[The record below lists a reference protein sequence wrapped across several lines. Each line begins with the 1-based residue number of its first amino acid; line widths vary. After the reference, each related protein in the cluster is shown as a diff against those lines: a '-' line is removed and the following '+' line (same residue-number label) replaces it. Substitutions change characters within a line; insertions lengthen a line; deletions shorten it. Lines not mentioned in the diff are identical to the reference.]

1 MFVSGGDFLLE
12 IGILSVFTASL
23 LLCVGLDISILIA
36 LIFGFFLL
44 FFYGIYKKHSV
55 REMLSLAFSGIKTVR
70 NILINFVLIGIIT
83 AVWRAGGT
91 IPYIVYHAT
100 KVCDPSA
107 MVLICFLLCALISF
121 LTGTAFGTSA
131 TMGVICIT
139 IANSMGI
146 PILFSG
152 GAVLSGAFWGDR
164 CSPMSTSALLISSLT
179 KTNLFKNIAM
189 MFRTSVVPFVITCA
203 VYIVMGL
210 GFESDFDISSTQRL
224 FVDNF
229 NLHPAVIIP
238 AVVIILFSLFKINV
252 KITMS
257 VSIVCAMLVCAL
269 VQDIPFAE
277 ILRMSV
283 FGYSPVE
290 PDVAAL
296 LSGGGMVS
304 MANAFLIVCISA
316 CYSGM
321 FEGTGLLHSVHNAL
335 MKISHKLTPFGSVF
349 ITSILSS
356 IVSCNQTLAI
366 MLAHQLCSDIEKD
379 NGKMAYYL
387 ENTAVVMAPLVPWS
401 IAVTVPLTSI
411 GAPSVCILTA
421 CYLYL
426 VPLWNF
432 GVCFFKEKRN
442 KKSVCQLNN

>member
-1 MFVSGGDFLLE
+1 MLE
-12 IGILSVFTASL
+12 IAVILLFVGALFG
-23 LLCVGLDISILIA
+23 CVALGQSILIA
-36 LIFGFFLL
+36 LVFGFFLL

-152 GAVLSGAFWGDR
+152 GAVISGAFWGDR

-189 MFRTSVVPFVITCA
+189 MFRTSVVPFVITA
-203 VYIVMGL
+203 IVYLVMGL

-224 FVDNF
+224 FADNF

-238 AVVIILFSLFKINV
+238 AVVIVLFSLFKINV

-257 VSIVCAMLVCAL
+257 VSIVCGMLVCDF

-277 ILRMSV
+277 ILRMTV
-283 FGYSPVE
+283 LGYAPVE
-290 PDVAAL
+290 PDVASL
-296 LSGGGMVS
+296 LSGGGMIS

-321 FEGTGLLHSVHNAL
+321 FEGTGLLRSVHGVLLKVSN
-335 MKISHKLTPFGSVF
+335 KLTPFGCVF
-349 ITSILSS
+349 VTSILSS
-356 IVSCNQTLAI
+356 LISCNQTLAI
-366 MLAHQLCSDIEKD
+366 MLAHQLCSDTEKD
-379 NGKMAYYL
+379 NSKMAYYL

-401 IAVTVPLTSI
+401 IAVSVPLTSI

-426 VPLWNF
+426 VPLYNLALCFIKKKRKNNF
-432 GVCFFKEKRN
+432 PDKN
-442 KKSVCQLNN
+442 

>member
-1 MFVSGGDFLLE
+1 MLE
-12 IGILSVFTASL
+12 IAVLALFTVSL
-23 LLCVGLDISILIA
+23 FLCVGLNISILIA
-36 LIFGFFLL
+36 LVFGFFLL
-44 FFYGIYKKHSV
+44 FFYGIYKKHSAK
-55 REMLSLAFSGIKTVR
+55 EMFSLAFSGIKTVK

-100 KVCDPSA
+100 AFCNPHA

-146 PILFSG
+146 PILYSG

-164 CSPMSTSALLISSLT
+164 CSPMSTSALLISELT
-179 KTNLFKNIAM
+179 KTNLFRNIAM
-189 MFRTSVVPFVITCA
+189 MFKTAFVPLVITCA
-203 VYIVMGL
+203 VYALMGL
-210 GFESDFDISSTQRL
+210 GFESDFDISSTQSI
-224 FVDNF
+224 FTDNF
-229 NLHPAVIIP
+229 NLHPVVIIP
-238 AVVIILFSLFKINV
+238 AVVIIVFSLFKINV

-257 VSIVCAMLVCAL
+257 VSILCGVAVCAF
-269 VQDIPFAE
+269 VQHIPFAE
-277 ILRMSV
+277 ILNMTV
-283 FGYSPVE
+283 FGYTPE
-290 PDVAAL
+290 KAEVAAL

-304 MANAFLIVCISA
+304 MARAFLIVCISA

-321 FEGTGLLHSVHNAL
+321 FEGTGLLRSVHDVL
-335 MKISHKLTPFGSVF
+335 MKISRKLTPFGGVF
-349 ITSILSS
+349 VTSILSS

-366 MLAHQLCSDIEKD
+366 MLAHQLCGDIEKD
-379 NGKMAYYL
+379 GKKMAYCL

-401 IAVTVPLTSI
+401 IAATVPLTSI
-411 GAPSVCILTA
+411 DAPSACILTA

-426 VPLWNF
+426 IPLWNF
-432 GVCFFKEKRN
+432 AVSLHKHKKDN
-442 KKSVCQLNN
+442 KTKSLQTV

>member
-1 MFVSGGDFLLE
+1 MLE
-12 IGILSVFTASL
+12 IAVIVLFVGALFGCVIL
-23 LLCVGLDISILIA
+23 GQSILIA

-55 REMLSLAFSGIKTVR
+55 SEMLSLAFSGVKTVR
-70 NILINFVLIGIIT
+70 NILFNFVLIGIIT

-189 MFRTSVVPFVITCA
+189 MFRTAVVPFVITCA

-210 GFESDFDISSTQRL
+210 GFESDFDISSTQTL

-229 NLHPAVIIP
+229 NLHPTVIIP

-257 VSIVCAMLVCAL
+257 ISIICAMLVCAL
-269 VQDIPFAE
+269 VQGIPFAE

-290 PDVAAL
+290 PEVAAL

-304 MANAFLIVCISA
+304 MVNAFLIVCISA

-321 FEGTGLLHSVHNAL
+321 FEGTGLLHSVHDAL

-366 MLAHQLCSDIEKD
+366 MLAHQLCNDIEKD
-379 NGKMAYYL
+379 NSKMAYYL

-411 GAPSVCILTA
+411 GAPSACILTA

-426 VPLWNF
+426 VPLYNLVLSFIKKKLKNNF
-432 GVCFFKEKRN
+432 PDKY
-442 KKSVCQLNN
+442 

>member
-1 MFVSGGDFLLE
+1 MLEVAVLVLFVGALF
-12 IGILSVFTASL
+12 A
-23 LLCVGLDISILIA
+23 CVALDASILIA
-36 LIFGFFLL
+36 LVAGFFLL

-55 REMLSLAFSGIKTVR
+55 REMLTLSFSGIKTVR
-70 NILINFVLIGIIT
+70 NILFNFVLISIIT

-100 KVCDPSA
+100 SFCNPHA

-146 PILFSG
+146 PILISG

-189 MFRTSVVPFVITCA
+189 MFRTSAVPFAITCA
-203 VYIVMGL
+203 VYALLGQ
-210 GFESDFDISSTQRL
+210 GFESNFDISTTQSI
-224 FVDNF
+224 FTENF
-229 NLHPAVIIP
+229 NLHPVTIIP
-238 AVVIILFSLFKINV
+238 AAVIILFSLFKVNV

-257 VSIVCAMLVCAL
+257 ISIICGMLICAF

-277 ILRMSV
+277 IMRMTV
-283 FGYSPVE
+283 FGYAPEVPEVS
-290 PDVAAL
+290 AL

-304 MANAFLIVCISA
+304 MANAFCIVLISA

-321 FEGTGLLHSVHNAL
+321 FEGTGLLHSIHDIL
-335 MKISHKLTPFGSVF
+335 MKLSRKLTPFGGVF
-349 ITSILSS
+349 LTSILSS
-356 IVSCNQTLAI
+356 LVSCNQTLAI
-366 MLAHQLCSDIEKD
+366 MLAHQLCGDIEKD
-379 NGKMAYYL
+379 NEKMAYCL

-401 IAVTVPLTSI
+401 IAGGVPLSSI
-411 GAPSVCILTA
+411 GAPSLCILTA

-426 VPLWNF
+426 VPLYNF
-432 GVCFFKEKRN
+432 AVSLMEQKR
-442 KKSVCQLNN
+442 KKAHFNCP

>member
-1 MFVSGGDFLLE
+1 MLE
-12 IGILSVFTASL
+12 IAVLALFTASL
-23 LLCVGLDISILIA
+23 FLCVGLDISILIA
-36 LIFGFFLL
+36 LVFGFFLL
-44 FFYGIYKKHSV
+44 FFYGIYKKHSAK
-55 REMLSLAFSGIKTVR
+55 EMCSLAFSGIKTVK

-100 KVCDPSA
+100 GFCNPHA

-146 PILFSG
+146 PILYSG

-164 CSPMSTSALLISSLT
+164 CSPMSTSALLISELT
-179 KTNLFKNIAM
+179 KTNLFRNIAM
-189 MFRTSVVPFVITCA
+189 MFRTAFVPLVITCA
-203 VYIVMGL
+203 VYALMGL
-210 GFESDFDISSTQRL
+210 GFESDFDISSTQNI
-224 FVDNF
+224 FTDNF
-229 NLHPAVIIP
+229 NLHPVVIIP
-238 AVVIILFSLFKINV
+238 AVVIIVFSLFKINV

-257 VSIVCAMLVCAL
+257 VSILCGVAVCVF
-269 VQDIPFAE
+269 VQHIPFAE
-277 ILRMSV
+277 ILNMTV
-283 FGYSPVE
+283 FGYTPE
-290 PDVAAL
+290 KAEVAAL

-304 MANAFLIVCISA
+304 MARAFLIVCISA

-321 FEGTGLLHSVHNAL
+321 FEGTGLLCSVHDVL
-335 MKISHKLTPFGSVF
+335 MIISRRLTPFGGVF
-349 ITSILSS
+349 VTSILSS

-366 MLAHQLCSDIEKD
+366 MLAHQLCGDIEKD
-379 NGKMAYYL
+379 GKKMAYCL

-401 IAVTVPLTSI
+401 IAATVPLTSI
-411 GAPSVCILTA
+411 DAPSACILTA

-426 VPLWNF
+426 IPLWNF
-432 GVCFFKEKRN
+432 AVSLFKHKKDN
-442 KKSVCQLNN
+442 KTKSLQTV

>member
-1 MFVSGGDFLLE
+1 MLE
-12 IGILSVFTASL
+12 IAVILLFVGALFG
-23 LLCVGLDISILIA
+23 CVALGQSILIA
-36 LIFGFFLL
+36 LVFGFFLI

-152 GAVLSGAFWGDR
+152 GAVISGAFWGDR

-189 MFRTSVVPFVITCA
+189 MFRTSAVPFVITA
-203 VYIVMGL
+203 IVYLVMGL
-210 GFESDFDISSTQRL
+210 GFKSDFDISSTQRL
-224 FVDNF
+224 FADNF

-238 AVVIILFSLFKINV
+238 AVIIVLFSLFKINV

-257 VSIVCAMLVCAL
+257 VSIVCGMLVCAF

-277 ILRMSV
+277 ILRMTV
-283 FGYSPVE
+283 FGYAPVKS
-290 PDVAAL
+290 DVASL

-321 FEGTGLLHSVHNAL
+321 FEGTGLLRSVHGVLIKVSN
-335 MKISHKLTPFGSVF
+335 KLTPFGCVF
-349 ITSILSS
+349 VTSILSS
-356 IVSCNQTLAI
+356 LISCNQTLAI
-366 MLAHQLCSDIEKD
+366 MLAHQLCSDTEKD
-379 NGKMAYYL
+379 NSKMAYYL

-401 IAVTVPLTSI
+401 IAVSVPLTSI
-411 GAPSVCILTA
+411 GAPSACILTA

-426 VPLWNF
+426 VPLYNLVLSFIKKKRKNNF
-432 GVCFFKEKRN
+432 PDKN
-442 KKSVCQLNN
+442 

>member
-1 MFVSGGDFLLE
+1 MAE
-12 IGILSVFTASL
+12 ITVIILFTASL
-23 LLCVGLDISILIA
+23 LICVAMKKSILIA
-36 LIFGFFLL
+36 LVCGFFLL

-55 REMLSLAFSGIKTVR
+55 REMMSLAFSGIKTVR
-70 NILINFVLIGIIT
+70 NILFNFVLIGIIT

-100 KVCDPSA
+100 KVCDPSV
-107 MVLICFLLCALISF
+107 MVLICFLLCAFISF

-179 KTNLFKNIAM
+179 KTNLFKNITM
-189 MFRTSVVPFVITCA
+189 MFKTSIVPFVITA
-203 VYIVMGL
+203 VVYLVIGL
-210 GFESDFDISSTQRL
+210 GFESEFDINSTQRL
-224 FVDNF
+224 FSDNF
-229 NLHPAVIIP
+229 NLHPLVIIP
-238 AVVIILFSLFKINV
+238 SVVIILFSLFKINV

-257 VSIVCAMLVCAL
+257 VSIICGMLVCAF
-269 VQDIPFAE
+269 VQDIPFTE
-277 ILRMSV
+277 ILHMSV
-283 FGYSPVE
+283 LGYSPAE
-290 PDVAAL
+290 ADVAAL
-296 LSGGGMVS
+296 LAGGGMIS

-321 FEGTGLLHSVHNAL
+321 FEGTGLLHSVHDIL
-335 MKISHKLTPFGSVF
+335 MKISYKLTPFGSVF

-366 MLAHQLCSDIEKD
+366 MLAHQLCNDIEKD
-379 NGKMAYYL
+379 NDKMAYYL

-401 IAVTVPLTSI
+401 IAVGVPLASI

-426 VPLWNF
+426 IPLWNF
-432 GVCFFKEKRN
+432 GVCFFKEKRH
-442 KKSVCQLNN
+442 KKTVCS

>member
-1 MFVSGGDFLLE
+1 MLE
-12 IGILSVFTASL
+12 IAVILLFVGALFG
-23 LLCVGLDISILIA
+23 CVALGQSILIA
-36 LIFGFFLL
+36 LVFGFFLL

-152 GAVLSGAFWGDR
+152 GAVISGAFWGDR

-189 MFRTSVVPFVITCA
+189 MFRTSAVPIVITA
-203 VYIVMGL
+203 IVYLVMGL
-210 GFESDFDISSTQRL
+210 GFESDFDISSTQKL
-224 FVDNF
+224 FADNF

-238 AVVIILFSLFKINV
+238 AVVIVLFSLFKINV

-257 VSIVCAMLVCAL
+257 VSIICGMLVCAF

-277 ILRMSV
+277 ILRMTV
-283 FGYSPVE
+283 FGYAPVK
-290 PDVAAL
+290 PDVASL

-321 FEGTGLLHSVHNAL
+321 FEGTGLLRSVHGVLIKVSN
-335 MKISHKLTPFGSVF
+335 KLTPFGCVF
-349 ITSILSS
+349 VTSILSS
-356 IVSCNQTLAI
+356 LISCNQTLAI
-366 MLAHQLCSDIEKD
+366 MLAHQLCSDTEKD
-379 NGKMAYYL
+379 NSKMAYYL

-401 IAVTVPLTSI
+401 IAVSVPLTSI

-426 VPLWNF
+426 IPLWNF
-432 GVCFFKEKRN
+432 AVCLFKEKRQ
-442 KKSVCQLNN
+442 KKSVCS

>member
-1 MFVSGGDFLLE
+1 
-12 IGILSVFTASL
+12 
-23 LLCVGLDISILIA
+23 
-36 LIFGFFLL
+36 
-44 FFYGIYKKHSV
+44 
-55 REMLSLAFSGIKTVR
+55 
-70 NILINFVLIGIIT
+70 
-83 AVWRAGGT
+83 
-91 IPYIVYHAT
+91 
-100 KVCDPSA
+100 
-107 MVLICFLLCALISF
+107 
-121 LTGTAFGTSA
+121 
-131 TMGVICIT
+131 
-139 IANSMGI
+139 
-146 PILFSG
+146 
-152 GAVLSGAFWGDR
+152 
-164 CSPMSTSALLISSLT
+164 MSTSALLISSLT

-210 GFESDFDISSTQRL
+210 GFESDFDISLTQKL

-229 NLHPAVIIP
+229 NLHPTVIIP

-257 VSIVCAMLVCAL
+257 VSIICAMLVCAL

-401 IAVTVPLTSI
+401 IAATVPLSSI
-411 GAPSVCILTA
+411 DAPSVCILTA
-421 CYLYL
+421 FYLYL

-432 GVCFFKEKRN
+432 AVCFFKEKRN
-442 KKSVCQLNN
+442 KKSVCQLIN

>member
-1 MFVSGGDFLLE
+1 MLE
-12 IGILSVFTASL
+12 IAVIVLFVGALFGCVIL
-23 LLCVGLDISILIA
+23 GQSILIA

-55 REMLSLAFSGIKTVR
+55 SEMLSLAFSGVKTVR
-70 NILINFVLIGIIT
+70 NILFNFVLIGIIT

-189 MFRTSVVPFVITCA
+189 MFRTAVVPFVITCA

-229 NLHPAVIIP
+229 NLHPTVIIP
-238 AVVIILFSLFKINV
+238 AVIIVLFSLFKINV

-257 VSIVCAMLVCAL
+257 VSIICAMLVCAL

-290 PDVAAL
+290 PEVAAL

-304 MANAFLIVCISA
+304 MVNAFLIVCISA
-316 CYSGM
+316 CYLGM
-321 FEGTGLLHSVHNAL
+321 FEGTGLLHSVHDAL
-335 MKISHKLTPFGSVF
+335 MKISRRLTPFGCVF
-349 ITSILSS
+349 VTSILSS

-366 MLAHQLCSDIEKD
+366 MLAHQLCSDTEKD
-379 NGKMAYYL
+379 NSKMAYYL

-401 IAVTVPLTSI
+401 IAVSVPLTSI
-411 GAPSVCILTA
+411 GAPSACILTA

-426 VPLWNF
+426 VPLYNLALSFIKKKRKNNF
-432 GVCFFKEKRN
+432 PDKN
-442 KKSVCQLNN
+442 

>member
-1 MFVSGGDFLLE
+1 MLE
-12 IGILSVFTASL
+12 IAVILLFVGALFG
-23 LLCVGLDISILIA
+23 CVALGQSILIA
-36 LIFGFFLL
+36 LVFGFFLL

-152 GAVLSGAFWGDR
+152 GAVISGAFWGDR

-189 MFRTSVVPFVITCA
+189 MFRTSAVPFVITA
-203 VYIVMGL
+203 IVYLVMGL
-210 GFESDFDISSTQRL
+210 GFESDFDISSTQKL
-224 FVDNF
+224 FADNF

-238 AVVIILFSLFKINV
+238 AVVIVLFSLFKINV

-257 VSIVCAMLVCAL
+257 VSIVCGMLVCAF

-277 ILRMSV
+277 ILRMTV
-283 FGYSPVE
+283 FGYAPIK
-290 PDVAAL
+290 PDVASL

-321 FEGTGLLHSVHNAL
+321 FEGTGLLRSVHGVLIKVSN
-335 MKISHKLTPFGSVF
+335 KLTPFGCVF
-349 ITSILSS
+349 VTSILSS
-356 IVSCNQTLAI
+356 LISCNQTLAI
-366 MLAHQLCSDIEKD
+366 MLAHQLCSDTEKD
-379 NGKMAYYL
+379 NSKMAYYL

-401 IAVTVPLTSI
+401 IAVSVPLTSI

-426 VPLWNF
+426 IPLWNF
-432 GVCFFKEKRN
+432 AVCLFKEKRQ
-442 KKSVCQLNN
+442 KKSVCS

>member
-1 MFVSGGDFLLE
+1 MLE
-12 IGILSVFTASL
+12 IAVIVLFVGALFGCVIL
-23 LLCVGLDISILIA
+23 GQSILIA

-55 REMLSLAFSGIKTVR
+55 SEMLSLAFSGIKTVR

-210 GFESDFDISSTQRL
+210 GFESDFDISSTQNL
-224 FVDNF
+224 FIDNF
-229 NLHPAVIIP
+229 NLHPTVIIP

-257 VSIVCAMLVCAL
+257 VSIICAMFVCAF

-283 FGYSPVE
+283 LGYSPVE
-290 PDVAAL
+290 PDVATL

-321 FEGTGLLHSVHNAL
+321 FEGTGLLHSVHDAL

-366 MLAHQLCSDIEKD
+366 MLAHQLCGDTEKD
-379 NGKMAYYL
+379 NNKMAYYL

-401 IAVTVPLTSI
+401 IAATVPLSSI
-411 GAPSVCILTA
+411 DAPSVCILTA

-432 GVCFFKEKRN
+432 AVCFFKEKRS
-442 KKSVCQLNN
+442 KKSICQLIN

>member
-1 MFVSGGDFLLE
+1 MLE
-12 IGILSVFTASL
+12 IGILSVFTVSL

-36 LIFGFFLL
+36 LVFGFFLL
-44 FFYGIYKKHSV
+44 FFYGIYKKHSAS
-55 REMLSLAFSGIKTVR
+55 EMLSLAFSGIKTVR

-229 NLHPAVIIP
+229 NLHPTVIIP
-238 AVVIILFSLFKINV
+238 AVVIILFSIFKINV

-257 VSIVCAMLVCAL
+257 VSIICGMLVCAF
-269 VQDIPFAE
+269 VQDIPFTE

-290 PDVAAL
+290 PDVATL

-321 FEGTGLLHSVHNAL
+321 FEGTGLLHSVHDAL
-335 MKISHKLTPFGSVF
+335 MKISRKLTPFGCVF
-349 ITSILSS
+349 VTSILSS

-401 IAVTVPLTSI
+401 IAVSVPLTSI

-426 VPLWNF
+426 VPLYNLVLSFIKKKRQSNF
-432 GVCFFKEKRN
+432 PDKN
-442 KKSVCQLNN
+442 

>member
-55 REMLSLAFSGIKTVR
+55 REMLTLAFSGVKTVR
-70 NILINFVLIGIIT
+70 NILLNFVLIGIIT

-210 GFESDFDISSTQRL
+210 GFESDFDISLTQKL

-229 NLHPAVIIP
+229 NLHPTVIIP

-257 VSIVCAMLVCAL
+257 VSIICAMLVCAL

-401 IAVTVPLTSI
+401 IAATVPLSSI
-411 GAPSVCILTA
+411 DAPSVCILTA
-421 CYLYL
+421 FYLYL

-432 GVCFFKEKRN
+432 AVCFFKEKRN
-442 KKSVCQLNN
+442 KKSVCQLIN

>member
-1 MFVSGGDFLLE
+1 MLE
-12 IGILSVFTASL
+12 IAVLVLFVGSL
-23 LLCVGLDISILIA
+23 FACVALDASILFA

-44 FFYGIYKKHSV
+44 FFYGIYQKHSA

-70 NILINFVLIGIIT
+70 NILFNFVLIGIIT

-100 KVCDPSA
+100 RFCNPHA

-146 PILFSG
+146 PILYSG

-189 MFRTSVVPFVITCA
+189 MLRTSAIPFVITA
-203 VYIVMGL
+203 VFYAVIGS
-210 GFESDFDISSTQRL
+210 GFESDFNISTTQSI
-224 FVDNF
+224 FTDNF
-229 NLHPAVIIP
+229 VLSPVVIIP
-238 AVVIILFSLFKINV
+238 AVVIIVFSLFKINV

-257 VSIVCAMLVCAL
+257 VSIVCAMLICAF
-269 VQDIPFAE
+269 VQDIPFSE
-277 ILRMSV
+277 IMRMSV
-283 FGYSPVE
+283 MGYAPE
-290 PDVAAL
+290 APEVASL
-296 LSGGGMVS
+296 LAGGGMVS
-304 MANAFLIVCISA
+304 MANAFAIVLISA

-321 FEGTGLLHSVHNAL
+321 FEGTGLLRSIHGIL
-335 MKISHKLTPFGSVF
+335 MKLSRKLTPFGGVF

-356 IVSCNQTLAI
+356 LVSCNQTLAI
-366 MLAHQLCSDIEKD
+366 MLAHQLCGDIERDGK
-379 NGKMAYYL
+379 KMAYCL

-401 IAVTVPLTSI
+401 IAATVPLTNIS
-411 GAPSVCILTA
+411 APSACILTA

-426 VPLWNF
+426 VPLYNLA
-432 GVCFFKEKRN
+432 VSLYKKN
-442 KKSVCQLNN
+442 KKSV

>member
-1 MFVSGGDFLLE
+1 MLEVAVLVLFVGALF
-12 IGILSVFTASL
+12 A
-23 LLCVGLDISILIA
+23 CVALDTSILFA
-36 LIFGFFLL
+36 LVFGFFLL

-55 REMLSLAFSGIKTVR
+55 REMLTLSFSGIKTVR
-70 NILINFVLIGIIT
+70 NILFNFVLIGIIT

-100 KVCDPSA
+100 SFCNPHA

-146 PILFSG
+146 PILISG

-189 MFRTSVVPFVITCA
+189 MFRTSFVPFAITCA
-203 VYIVMGL
+203 VYALLGQ
-210 GFESDFDISSTQRL
+210 GFESNFDISTTQSI
-224 FVDNF
+224 FTDNF
-229 NLHPAVIIP
+229 NLHPVTIIP
-238 AVVIILFSLFKINV
+238 AAVIILFSLFKVNV

-257 VSIVCAMLVCAL
+257 ISIICGMLICAF

-277 ILRMSV
+277 IMHMTVL
-283 FGYSPVE
+283 GYAPEVPEVS
-290 PDVAAL
+290 AL

-304 MANAFLIVCISA
+304 MANAFCIVLISA

-321 FEGTGLLHSVHNAL
+321 FEGTGLLHSIHDIL
-335 MKISHKLTPFGSVF
+335 MKLSRKLTPFGGVF
-349 ITSILSS
+349 LTSILSS
-356 IVSCNQTLAI
+356 LVSCNQTLAI
-366 MLAHQLCSDIEKD
+366 MLAHQLCGDIEKD
-379 NGKMAYYL
+379 NEKMAYCL

-401 IAVTVPLTSI
+401 IAGGVPLSSI
-411 GAPSVCILTA
+411 GAPSLCILTA

-426 VPLWNF
+426 IPLYNLALNLLR
-432 GVCFFKEKRN
+432 KN
-442 KKSVCQLNN
+442 KKTLR

>member
-1 MFVSGGDFLLE
+1 MLE
-12 IGILSVFTASL
+12 ISIFVLFVGALFA
-23 LLCVGLDISILIA
+23 CVAFDASILIA
-36 LIFGFFLL
+36 LVFGFFLL
-44 FFYGIYKKHSV
+44 FFYGIYKNHSV
-55 REMLSLAFSGIKTVR
+55 AEMLSLAFSGIKTVR
-70 NILINFVLIGIIT
+70 NILINFVLIGVIT

-100 KVCDPSA
+100 KICSPQA
-107 MVLICFLLCALISF
+107 MVLVCFLLCAFISF

-164 CSPMSTSALLISSLT
+164 CSPMSTSALLISTLT

-189 MFRTSVVPFVITCA
+189 MFRTSAIPFAITCG
-203 VYIVMGL
+203 VYALLGL
-210 GFESDFDISSTQRL
+210 GFESDFDIGTTQNV
-224 FVDNF
+224 FTDNF

-238 AVVIILFSLFKINV
+238 AAVIIVFSLFKVNV

-257 VSIVCAMLVCAL
+257 ISIVCGMLMCAF

-277 ILRMSV
+277 IMRMSV
-283 FGYSPVE
+283 FGYTPEVPEVS
-290 PDVAAL
+290 AL
-296 LSGGGMVS
+296 LSGGGMIS

-321 FEGTGLLHSVHNAL
+321 FEGTGLLHSIHDIL
-335 MKISHKLTPFGSVF
+335 MKVSRKLSPFGCVF

-356 IVSCNQTLAI
+356 LVSCNQTLAI
-366 MLAHQLCSDIEKD
+366 MLAHQLCGDVETDGK
-379 NGKMAYYL
+379 KMAYCL

-401 IAVTVPLTSI
+401 IAATVPLSSI
-411 GAPSVCILTA
+411 DAPSVCILTA

-426 VPLWNF
+426 VPLYNF
-432 GVCFFKEKRN
+432 AISLYKQKH
-442 KKSVCQLNN
+442 KSH

>member
-1 MFVSGGDFLLE
+1 MLE

-55 REMLSLAFSGIKTVR
+55 REMLTLAFSGVKTVR
-70 NILINFVLIGIIT
+70 NILLNFVLIGIIT

-210 GFESDFDISSTQRL
+210 GFESDFDISLTQKL

-229 NLHPAVIIP
+229 NLHPTVIIP

-257 VSIVCAMLVCAL
+257 VSIICAMLVCAL

-401 IAVTVPLTSI
+401 IAATVPLSSI
-411 GAPSVCILTA
+411 DAPSVCILTA
-421 CYLYL
+421 FYLYL

-432 GVCFFKEKRN
+432 AVCFFKEKRN
-442 KKSVCQLNN
+442 KKSVCQLIN

>member
-1 MFVSGGDFLLE
+1 MLE
-12 IGILSVFTASL
+12 IAVIVLFVGALFGCVIL
-23 LLCVGLDISILIA
+23 GQSILIA

-44 FFYGIYKKHSV
+44 FFYGIYKKHSI
-55 REMLSLAFSGIKTVR
+55 REMLFLAFSGVKTVR
-70 NILINFVLIGIIT
+70 NILFNFVLIGIIT

-189 MFRTSVVPFVITCA
+189 MFRTAVVPFVITCA

-210 GFESDFDISSTQRL
+210 GFESDFDISLTQRL

-229 NLHPAVIIP
+229 NLHPTVIIP

-257 VSIVCAMLVCAL
+257 VSIICAMLVCAL
-269 VQDIPFAE
+269 VQNIPFAE

-290 PDVAAL
+290 PEVAAL

-304 MANAFLIVCISA
+304 MVNAFLIVCISA

-321 FEGTGLLHSVHNAL
+321 FEGTGLLHSVHDAL

-366 MLAHQLCSDIEKD
+366 MLAHQLCNDIEKD
-379 NGKMAYYL
+379 NSKMAYYL

-411 GAPSVCILTA
+411 GAPSACILTA

-426 VPLWNF
+426 VPIYNLVLSFIKKKRKNNF
-432 GVCFFKEKRN
+432 PDKN
-442 KKSVCQLNN
+442 

>member
-1 MFVSGGDFLLE
+1 MLE
-12 IGILSVFTASL
+12 IAVILLFVGALFG
-23 LLCVGLDISILIA
+23 CVALGQSILIA
-36 LIFGFFLL
+36 LVFGFFLL

-152 GAVLSGAFWGDR
+152 GAVISGAFWGDR

-189 MFRTSVVPFVITCA
+189 MFRTSVVPLVITA
-203 VYIVMGL
+203 VVYLVMGL
-210 GFESDFDISSTQRL
+210 GFKSDFDISSTQRL
-224 FVDNF
+224 FADNF

-238 AVVIILFSLFKINV
+238 AVVIVLFSLFKINV

-257 VSIVCAMLVCAL
+257 VSIVCGMLVCAF

-277 ILRMSV
+277 ILRMTV
-283 FGYSPVE
+283 FGYAPVKS
-290 PDVAAL
+290 DVASL

-321 FEGTGLLHSVHNAL
+321 FEGTGLLRSVHGVLIKVSN
-335 MKISHKLTPFGSVF
+335 KLTPFGCVF
-349 ITSILSS
+349 VTSILSS
-356 IVSCNQTLAI
+356 LISCNQTLAI
-366 MLAHQLCSDIEKD
+366 MLAHQLCSDTEKD
-379 NGKMAYYL
+379 NSKMAYYL

-401 IAVTVPLTSI
+401 IAVSVPLTSI

-426 VPLWNF
+426 IPLWNF
-432 GVCFFKEKRN
+432 AVCLFKEKRQ
-442 KKSVCQLNN
+442 KSSLK

>member
-1 MFVSGGDFLLE
+1 MLE
-12 IGILSVFTASL
+12 IAVILLFVGALFG
-23 LLCVGLDISILIA
+23 CVALGQSILIA
-36 LIFGFFLL
+36 LVFGFILL

-152 GAVLSGAFWGDR
+152 GAVISGAFWGDR

-189 MFRTSVVPFVITCA
+189 MFRTSVVPFVITA
-203 VYIVMGL
+203 IVYLVMGL
-210 GFESDFDISSTQRL
+210 GFESDFDISSTQSL
-224 FVDNF
+224 FADNF

-238 AVVIILFSLFKINV
+238 AVVIVLFSLFKINV

-257 VSIVCAMLVCAL
+257 VSIICGMLVCAF

-277 ILRMSV
+277 ILRMTV
-283 FGYSPVE
+283 FGYAPVK
-290 PDVAAL
+290 PDIASL

-321 FEGTGLLHSVHNAL
+321 FEGTGLLRSVHGVLIKVSN
-335 MKISHKLTPFGSVF
+335 KLTPFGCVF
-349 ITSILSS
+349 VTSILSS
-356 IVSCNQTLAI
+356 LISCNQTLAI

-379 NGKMAYYL
+379 NSKMAYYL

-401 IAVTVPLTSI
+401 IAVSVPLTSI

-426 VPLWNF
+426 IPLYNLALSFIKKKRKNNF
-432 GVCFFKEKRN
+432 PDKN
-442 KKSVCQLNN
+442 

>member
-1 MFVSGGDFLLE
+1 MLE
-12 IGILSVFTASL
+12 IAVILLFVGALFG
-23 LLCVGLDISILIA
+23 CVALGQSILIA
-36 LIFGFFLL
+36 LVFGFFLL

-152 GAVLSGAFWGDR
+152 GAVISGAFWGDR

-189 MFRTSVVPFVITCA
+189 MFRTSAVPIVITA
-203 VYIVMGL
+203 IVYLVMGL
-210 GFESDFDISSTQRL
+210 GFESDFDISSTQKL
-224 FVDNF
+224 FADNF

-238 AVVIILFSLFKINV
+238 AVVIVLFSLFKINV

-257 VSIVCAMLVCAL
+257 VSIICGMLVCAF

-277 ILRMSV
+277 ILRMTV
-283 FGYSPVE
+283 FGYAPVK
-290 PDVAAL
+290 PDVASL

-321 FEGTGLLHSVHNAL
+321 FEGTGLLRSVHGVLIKVSN
-335 MKISHKLTPFGSVF
+335 KLTPFGCVF
-349 ITSILSS
+349 VTSILSS
-356 IVSCNQTLAI
+356 LISCNQTLAI
-366 MLAHQLCSDIEKD
+366 MLAHQLCSDTEKD
-379 NGKMAYYL
+379 NSKMAYYL

-401 IAVTVPLTSI
+401 IAVSVPLTSI

-426 VPLWNF
+426 VPLYNLALSFIKKKRKNNF
-432 GVCFFKEKRN
+432 PDKN
-442 KKSVCQLNN
+442 